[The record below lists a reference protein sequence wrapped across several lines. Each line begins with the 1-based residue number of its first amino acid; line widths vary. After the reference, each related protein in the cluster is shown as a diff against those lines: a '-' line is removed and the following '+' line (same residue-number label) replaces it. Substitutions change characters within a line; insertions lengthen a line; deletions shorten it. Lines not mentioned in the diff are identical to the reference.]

1 MVLET
6 MDHQEYT
13 WSETEYAIRDFI
25 ELYGKRLPQIVD
37 VRHCYMGADNR
48 LQTAAR
54 GKVGRG
60 PHSAWVGGGIESC
73 VRTDTDT
80 VLGCHDTSQS

>member
-6 MDHQEYT
+6 MDHQEYI

-37 VRHCYMGADNR
+37 VRHCYMGSDNR

-60 PHSAWVGGGIESC
+60 PA
-73 VRTDTDT
+73 
-80 VLGCHDTSQS
+80 